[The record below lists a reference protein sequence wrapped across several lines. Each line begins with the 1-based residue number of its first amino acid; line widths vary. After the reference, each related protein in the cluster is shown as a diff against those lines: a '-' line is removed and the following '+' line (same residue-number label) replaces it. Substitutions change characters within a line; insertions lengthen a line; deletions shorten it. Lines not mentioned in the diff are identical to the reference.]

1 MRKAWIYAIVSRRCM
16 ERVRRQRLS
25 LEMITCMVG
34 GTEGSTS
41 GVASGRRPAAWA
53 SHALTKLPSCS
64 CREQSTFWSKSKC
77 SGAERQTLDEVI
89 PCDTY
94 FLRWKTLK
102 TRWSRCHTVP
112 HSSIQQGCEECC
124 CWLPARHVPI
134 WALSGEHVRSHVL
147 SKTSSHFKPLQAAS
161 IFKVKL
167 LQATSIHQ
175 EMDSAQV
182 LPNGL
187 SATYISLWQERHRHG
202 MQLVS
207 SSNQRI
213 YTIWF

>member
-1 MRKAWIYAIVSRRCM
+1 MRSMRNAWIYAIVSRRCM

-94 FLRWKTLK
+94 FLDERHWRPGATQ
-102 TRWSRCHTVP
+102 CHTAQSNRDVK
-112 HSSIQQGCEECC
+112 SAAVGFLQGMCQSE
-124 CWLPARHVPI
+124 
-134 WALSGEHVRSHVL
+134 RSQVNMWDL
-147 SKTSSHFKPLQAAS
+147 MCFPRLQATSSHFKPLQATS
-161 IFKVKL
+161 SCFKLHPFTKRWIQLRCCPMGLVQITYLYGK
-167 LQATSIHQ
+167 
-175 EMDSAQV
+175 SAI
-182 LPNGL
+182 GTEC
-187 SATYISLWQERHRHG
+187 S
-202 MQLVS
+202 
-207 SSNQRI
+207 
-213 YTIWF
+213 

>member
-94 FLRWKTLK
+94 FFRWKTLK
-102 TRWSRCHTVP
+102 TRCHKVP

-147 SKTSSHFKPLQAAS
+147 SKTSSHFK
-161 IFKVKL
+161 L
-167 LQATSIHQ
+167 LQSLKSSCFKLHPFTKRWIQ
-175 EMDSAQV
+175 LRCCPMGLVQLTYLYGKSAI
-182 LPNGL
+182 GTEC
-187 SATYISLWQERHRHG
+187 S
-202 MQLVS
+202 
-207 SSNQRI
+207 
-213 YTIWF
+213 